1 MFSSDHFFSA
11 VSAHSADFDDAIFS
25 HYADGAFHDSNSFSD
40 YNTVIINRLSDDKLC
55 VSSAVFCYRAQA
67 VEFQKDCSLDGSVI
81 LCPENGYKFEI
92 KDENTLFMSFI
103 GEPELDMAQEV
114 LANLNNLIKR
124 ARLSLI

>member
-1 MFSSDHFFSA
+1 MCIQCGFLLPSM
-11 VSAHSADFDDAIFS
+11 
-25 HYADGAFHDSNSFSD
+25 
-40 YNTVIINRLSDDKLC
+40 
-55 VSSAVFCYRAQA
+55 A
-67 VEFQKDCSLDGSVI
+67 VEFQDDCSLDGSVI

-114 LANLNNLIKR
+114 LATLNNLIKR